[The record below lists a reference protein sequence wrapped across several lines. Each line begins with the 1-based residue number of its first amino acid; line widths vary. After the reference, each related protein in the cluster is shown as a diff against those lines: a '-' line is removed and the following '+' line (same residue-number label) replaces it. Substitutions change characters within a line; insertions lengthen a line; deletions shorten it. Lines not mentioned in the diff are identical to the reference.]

1 MDSGLDIIANG
12 RKSELGEAAIEQRN
26 NHGSGTLNAVLY
38 IQALLFMVN
47 DRFPHPKIILTHA
60 DNRKHT
66 GGCDSVSTVNH
77 NEVRSDVSPM
87 DLLLEV
93 AILASHSI

>member
-1 MDSGLDIIANG
+1 ML
-12 RKSELGEAAIEQRN
+12 
-26 NHGSGTLNAVLY
+26 HY
-38 IQALLFMVN
+38 IFKPRTLLFMVN

-60 DNRKHT
+60 YNRKHT

-77 NEVRSDVSPM
+77 KEVRSDVSPM